1 MELQYATQFTAA
13 YAKEGYCRIDIQ
25 DGSSCL
31 VVPEGASVPS
41 DVPEG
46 MTIVQQPLDNIYLAA
61 TSTMDFFRAVDGIG
75 NVTLSS
81 LKADDWYIPEAKNA
95 MENGTMTYAG
105 KYRAPDYELI
115 LSKGCD
121 LALENT
127 MIYHTPEVKE
137 KLESFG
143 IPVLVER
150 SSYESHPLGR
160 MEWVKF
166 CGILLGKAT
175 EATACFQAQV
185 DKLQQFADLPATG
198 QTVASPSASRGT
210 TWPRP
215 SSWPGGPMPSAI
227 SKPTKTPRPP
237 PRSKWR
243 PSTPAPKTQIF

>member
-1 MELQYATQFTAA
+1 MRRGPFQKLTALLLTLTLALSLCACGGQGAGESGSQTAGSVSWADLTCDQPVELQYATQFTAA
-13 YAKEGYCRIDIQ
+13 YSKEGYCRIDIQ

-61 TSTMDFFRAVDGIG
+61 TSTMDFFRALDGIG

-127 MIYHTPEVKE
+127 MTYHTPEVKE
-137 KLESFG
+137 ELESFG

-160 MEWVKF
+160 MEWV
-166 CGILLGKAT
+166 
-175 EATACFQAQV
+175 
-185 DKLQQFADLPATG
+185 
-198 QTVASPSASRGT
+198 
-210 TWPRP
+210 
-215 SSWPGGPMPSAI
+215 
-227 SKPTKTPRPP
+227 
-237 PRSKWR
+237 
-243 PSTPAPKTQIF
+243 

>member
-1 MELQYATQFTAA
+1 M
-13 YAKEGYCRIDIQ
+13 G
-25 DGSSCL
+25 L

-61 TSTMDFFRAVDGIG
+61 TSTMDFFRALDGIG

-95 MENGTMTYAG
+95 MENGAMTYAG

-137 KLESFG
+137 ELESFG

-160 MEWVKF
+160 MEWVIGHTEYYFVIHNSEGIKF
-166 CGILLGKAT
+166 VYLIKVHINKGKVKFTLLNHISSSYRTILK
-175 EATACFQAQV
+175 
-185 DKLQQFADLPATG
+185 
-198 QTVASPSASRGT
+198 
-210 TWPRP
+210 
-215 SSWPGGPMPSAI
+215 
-227 SKPTKTPRPP
+227 
-237 PRSKWR
+237 
-243 PSTPAPKTQIF
+243 

>member
-1 MELQYATQFTAA
+1 MELQYATTVYGGLCQR
-13 YAKEGYCRIDIQ
+13 GLLPHRHQ

-137 KLESFG
+137 ELEASSG
-143 IPVLVER
+143 IPVLVGR
-150 SSYESHPLGR
+150 SSYEGHPCRANG
-160 MEWVKF
+160 W
-166 CGILLGKAT
+166 
-175 EATACFQAQV
+175 
-185 DKLQQFADLPATG
+185 
-198 QTVASPSASRGT
+198 
-210 TWPRP
+210 
-215 SSWPGGPMPSAI
+215 
-227 SKPTKTPRPP
+227 
-237 PRSKWR
+237 
-243 PSTPAPKTQIF
+243 